1 MLKKNLRGQ
10 HISHHGIRKREWRNT
25 VFEEIMTN
33 NFSELIKDN
42 NFLIKKMQQIQIG
55 KKKKKTHF
63 WTE

>member
-1 MLKKNLRGQ
+1 
-10 HISHHGIRKREWRNT
+10 
-25 VFEEIMTN
+25 MTN